1 MTARTAVVWL
11 SMSWNL
17 SQLPSFAGR
26 TALVTGANS
35 GIGWQTALELA
46 RHGARVRLGSRDAGR
61 GEAAV
66 RRIREQLPAADVEL
80 VRLDLASLASI
91 KAVAE
96 AWDGPL
102 HLLVNNAGVMAPP
115 NLRKTTDGFELQFGT
130 NHLGHFALTGRLLP
144 ALLAAGASGDSARV
158 VTVSSLLHRGGRPGP
173 LRGKLD
179 AGYSPQRAYADS
191 KLANLLF
198 AFELQR
204 RAESHAAPLTST
216 AAHPGLAQTNLMLS
230 PDGLGANALMRGV
243 RHSVGRL
250 MFQPA
255 AAGAHPTL
263 YAAGVA
269 APGSY
274 SGPQW
279 PGGMRGPAGP
289 ARPSRTAQ
297 DPRLAAQLWDL
308 SEELTGVRYPWS

>member
-1 MTARTAVVWL
+1 
-11 SMSWNL
+11 MSWNV

-46 RHGARVRLGSRDAGR
+46 RRGARVRLASRDAGR

-66 RRIREQLPAADVEL
+66 RRVREQVRGADVEL

-91 KAVAE
+91 EEVAE
-96 AWDGPL
+96 GWDGPL

-115 NLRKTTDGFELQFGT
+115 NLRTTSDGFELQFGT

-144 ALLAAGASGDSARV
+144 ALLAAGSGSGSGSDSGARV
-158 VTVSSLLHRGGRPGP
+158 VTVSSLLHRGGQPGP
-173 LRGKLD
+173 LRGEPET
-179 AGYSPQRAYADS
+179 GYSPQRAYANS
-191 KLANLLF
+191 KLANVLF
-198 AFELQR
+198 ALELQR
-204 RAESHAAPLTST
+204 RAESHRAALTST

-230 PDGLGANALMRGV
+230 PDGLGANALMRGM
-243 RHSVGRL
+243 RNTVGRL
-250 MFQPA
+250 MFQSA

-263 YAAGVA
+263 HAASAA

-289 ARPSRTAQ
+289 ARPSKTARN
-297 DPRLAAQLWDL
+297 PRLAAELWDL
-308 SEELTGVRYPWS
+308 SEELTGVRYQWS

>member
-1 MTARTAVVWL
+1 M
-11 SMSWNL
+11 
-17 SQLPSFAGR
+17 AGR
-26 TALVTGANS
+26 VALVTGANS

-46 RHGARVRLGSRDAGR
+46 RRGARVAVGSRDVGR
-61 GEAAV
+61 GEAAA
-66 RRIREQLPAADVEL
+66 RRIRELVPGAGIEL

-96 AWDGPL
+96 EWSGPL

-115 NLRKTTDGFELQFGT
+115 ARRTTEDGFELQFGT

-144 ALLAAGASGDSARV
+144 ALLAAGSGADSGAGSGSDSGADSRARV

-173 LRGKLD
+173 LRGEPERSYW
-179 AGYSPQRAYADS
+179 AQAAYANS
-191 KLANLLF
+191 KLANVLF
-198 AFELQR
+198 ALELQR
-204 RAESHAAPLTST
+204 RADAHAAPLTST
-216 AAHPGLAQTNLMLS
+216 AAHPGVSQTNLMLS
-230 PDGLGANALMRGV
+230 PDGMGARALVRGMR
-243 RHSVGRL
+243 HTVGRL
-250 MFQPA
+250 VFQSA

-263 YAAGVA
+263 YAATVA

-289 ARPSRTAQ
+289 ARPSRTAR
-297 DPRLAAQLWDL
+297 DPRLAAELWDL
-308 SEELTGVRYPWS
+308 SEELTGVRYEWP